1 MANRYYNSTAY
12 PFVKGDRKPS
22 YTFSIYNYTGG
33 PANLSSYPSL
43 IVHARFREQGSS
55 TSLANITCTA
65 VNAAIGQYRIDT
77 WPTTVAAASEGIHE
91 LEIEVDFNGD
101 GTVTQTVYHLI
112 KFNVLE
118 QFGATS

>member
-12 PFVKGDRKPS
+12 PFVIGDRKPS

-43 IVHARFREQGSS
+43 IVYARFRAQGVT
-55 TSLANITCTA
+55 TSIAKITCTA
-65 VNAAIGQYRIDT
+65 VNAAVGQYRIDT

-91 LEIEVDFNGD
+91 LEIEVDFLGD
-101 GTVTQTVYHLI
+101 ATITQTIYQLI
-112 KFNVLE
+112 KFNVIE
-118 QFGATS
+118 QFGAVP